1 ERVPRYGALGD
12 IAISIEKAAMQAKEF
27 GVSLESE
34 MKRLL
39 THSVLHLM
47 GFDHVKGGRQARL
60 MKEKSEAVLKALPDC

>member
-1 ERVPRYGALGD
+1 
-12 IAISIEKAAMQAKEF
+12 
-27 GVSLESE
+27 

-60 MKEKSEAVLKALPDC
+60 MKEKEEAVLKALSSLARAAIKPEAIFFTIIEPLWRD